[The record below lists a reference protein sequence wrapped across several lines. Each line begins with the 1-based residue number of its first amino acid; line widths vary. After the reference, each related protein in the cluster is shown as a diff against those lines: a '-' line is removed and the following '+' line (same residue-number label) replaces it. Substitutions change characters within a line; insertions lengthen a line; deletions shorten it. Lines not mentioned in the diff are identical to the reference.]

1 MSSLITG
8 WVLALALGI
17 RHASEPDHL
26 VAVSTLVADARSP
39 RRAAVLG
46 AIWGIGHS
54 LSLFAVGGAL
64 LLLRGEMPDRIAA
77 MFELGVACMLL
88 LLGARSIAHAVRLRA
103 AEIAHVRGEHGSRPA
118 LGLHQHGSGAPHRHI
133 ASTNPFLTSEAG
145 ETSASRTPLF
155 IGLVHGL
162 AGSGAL
168 TALALAN
175 MPSLPSAL
183 AYIAFF
189 GLGSVL
195 GMAAISGVVGIPLS
209 RATTRLRVQA
219 AALATTGVLSLVVG
233 VAWGWPLLARVSGG

>member
-8 WVLALALGI
+8 WLLALVLGV

-26 VAVSTLVADARSP
+26 VAVSTLVADAPSA
-39 RRAAVLG
+39 RRAATLG

-54 LSLFAVGGAL
+54 LALLAVGGAL
-64 LLLRGEMPDRIAA
+64 MVLHWQLPDQLAAVFELAVAA
-77 MFELGVACMLL
+77 MLL
-88 LLGARSIAHAVRLRA
+88 ALGARSIAAALQLRA
-103 AEIAHVRGEHGSRPA
+103 AERTHVKYLHASVPMR
-118 LGLHQHGSGAPHRHI
+118 GLHSHGGGRPHRHD
-133 ASTNPFLTSEAG
+133 AKQRA
-145 ETSASRTPLF
+145 RRPLV

-175 MPSLPSAL
+175 MPSLGSGL

-195 GMAAISGVVGIPLS
+195 GMAALSGLVGAPLA
-209 RATTRLRVQA
+209 RFTTRIPVQV
-219 AALATTGVLSLVVG
+219 AALATTGALSVAVG
-233 VAWGWPLLARVSGG
+233 IAWGWPLLSRISGS